1 MLVRIRGMHQPSLV
15 NGELGRACA
24 RPSNPPQQ
32 ARHRAQWGGVAV
44 RVGAA
49 IAAAASLATAEPLP
63 FRLALRA
70 FTTAGEV
77 RVFDGRTLWARAR
90 AGGTWHPHP
99 LPSGRVFDV
108 DADSDRLYVL
118 DEAGVVVVR
127 GEDTPHR
134 LAICQDAG
142 TLAVTNG
149 AVWCASPAD
158 PLSRVTV
165 WRFSVD
171 GKELSRWPVQ
181 VPPTGSEAS
190 RSGMARLA
198 RQWWLMLADGGGAV
212 AVSLNRSQLL
222 LVPARGQPRLVPWP
236 SPLDVLRQRRPVDQG
251 TQLPLPELHLRAAL
265 LLPGGALL
273 LLPGIT
279 EVDHQ
284 GAVSQADRLLVV
296 NRDDTLHRS
305 FPLPRR
311 AIALVRDPAGPLI
324 LYEDDTLQPW
334 HELEGLANSPTTL

>member
-1 MLVRIRGMHQPSLV
+1 MLVRIHWVHQPSLV
-15 NGELGRACA
+15 NGEPGRACA
-24 RPSNPPQQ
+24 RPSRPPQQ
-32 ARHRAQWGGVAV
+32 TRHRAQWGGVAG

-49 IAAAASLATAEPLP
+49 IAAAASLAAAEPLP

-90 AGGTWHPHP
+90 AGGAWRPHP
-99 LPSGRVFDV
+99 LPSGRVFDLDV
-108 DADSDRLYVL
+108 DSDRLYVL

-127 GEDTPHR
+127 GEDPPHR
-134 LAICQDAG
+134 LAICRAAG
-142 TLAVTNG
+142 TLAVASAT
-149 AVWCASPAD
+149 VWCASPAD
-158 PLSRVTV
+158 ALERLTV
-165 WRFSVD
+165 WRFSGD

-181 VPPTGSEAS
+181 VPPVAGAANLPAIA
-190 RSGMARLA
+190 RMAQA
-198 RQWWLMLADGGGAV
+198 WWLLLADDGGAV
-212 AVSLNRSQLL
+212 GVSLNRSQLL
-222 LVPARGQPRLVPWP
+222 LAPAGGEPRIVPWP
-236 SPLDVLRQRRPVDQG
+236 SPLDVLRQRRPADRG
-251 TQLPLPELHLRAAL
+251 TQRPLPDLHLCAAL
-265 LLPGGALL
+265 LLPRGALL

-296 NRDDTLHRS
+296 NRDGTLHRS

-324 LYEDDTLQPW
+324 LYQDDTLQPW
-334 HELEGLANSPTTL
+334 HELEGLANPPTNP